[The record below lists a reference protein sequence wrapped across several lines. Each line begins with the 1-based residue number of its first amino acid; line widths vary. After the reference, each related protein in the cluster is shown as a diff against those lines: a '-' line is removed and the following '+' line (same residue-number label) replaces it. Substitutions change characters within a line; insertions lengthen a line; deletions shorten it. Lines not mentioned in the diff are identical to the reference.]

1 MSSPSDQHLPEH
13 LQAHLQIPTAV
24 SRTYP
29 EFRVGRNTSPGISLQ
44 SHPIGPSVLSQS
56 TSMDQSAMLLGGQS
70 VHEASLLAQAAQIR
84 GAIELLKLEHRA
96 VLSTIQ
102 YGSQQYH
109 ENSSTWNQTP
119 PTSQHQPNTTS
130 LSNSSIQQFPFGST
144 PLMWNAPRIS
154 SIDLGRQPSH
164 RDQDI
169 VSPMPTVAAD
179 PRYPCDI
186 AVSDHPACA
195 GAVLG
200 GWPVPGRAAPPWISS
215 AWGRGET
222 SDAADGRGFGAGP
235 DFRRGA
241 QRRPE
246 DGNETASDA
255 AAAPESERRPPGR
268 PAHQAGKAI
277 LDAAVSP
284 GGGGG
289 SDGGGGSS
297 IRSGSVRREDSR
309 QGSRRHPPVVCPQAT
324 AGFSLQRCL
333 SPATRRPD
341 ASLAGA
347 GPRSRRRRRRRRRGA
362 MS

>member
-1 MSSPSDQHLPEH
+1 
-13 LQAHLQIPTAV
+13 
-24 SRTYP
+24 
-29 EFRVGRNTSPGISLQ
+29 
-44 SHPIGPSVLSQS
+44 
-56 TSMDQSAMLLGGQS
+56 MLLGGQS

-246 DGNETASDA
+246 VGNETASDA

-277 LDAAVSP
+277 LDAARQHRRVVQI
-284 GGGGG
+284 GTQR
-289 SDGGGGSS
+289 
-297 IRSGSVRREDSR
+297 RSTPHLIEARDRGICMSLTASELAAEQEEALRASKGRLRRELS
-309 QGSRRHPPVVCPQAT
+309 SFAVLMTVV
-324 AGFSLQRCL
+324 S
-333 SPATRRPD
+333 S
-341 ASLAGA
+341 
-347 GPRSRRRRRRRRRGA
+347 
-362 MS
+362 